1 MNNHL
6 QKNWVRQILTLA
18 LGAISSFAMQPYE
31 VWPLLVFGLSGFWLL
46 LTMAEKPWQ
55 PWLSGFLFG
64 FGYFV
69 AGLWWVGN
77 ALLVDGNP
85 YLWALPAAVFGLQA
99 ILAMF
104 IMVAAGLSQR
114 FSPGR
119 TLRAFVFFI
128 AMVAFWEW
136 GRGRF
141 FTGFPWNLFGMT
153 WTGSL
158 PMAQLSSIGG
168 IHLLNLLTIFAFTLP
183 AFLWRGKAAK
193 KTKIILGSLTALIL
207 IAGYSWGFYRI
218 QANPVSL
225 NRDVVVQ
232 IVTPNIAQSDKW
244 NPALS
249 ASNFYKTVQLMHPSA
264 ISEPKAGKARAIILP
279 ETALLPEV
287 FQSPEAVN
295 ALRVAA
301 NAYPENTYILSGALR
316 REEDESGNPRYF
328 NSLAAFDKAG
338 TIRDWFD
345 KFHLVPFGE
354 YMPFQKYIPFGPVAK
369 FAGFQ
374 GGKGPET
381 WTQFDGLPPFSP
393 LICYEII
400 FAGAVTNQ
408 ASPPAWMV
416 NVTNDAW
423 YGVSPGPYQHLAQTQ
438 FRAIEEGIPV
448 VRSTNTGISALIDPV
463 GRLLTQSPLYENF
476 VQEEYLPNPVS
487 SPTLYSRYKDKIFF
501 FSLAFLC
508 LPFLFRRKN

>member
-1 MNNHL
+1 MEKYF
-6 QKNWVRQILTLA
+6 QKNWARQLA
-18 LGAISSFAMQPYE
+18 VLVLGVLSSFAMQPYE
-31 VWPLLVFGLSGFWLL
+31 FWPILVIGLSGFWLL
-46 LTMAEKPWQ
+46 LTMSEKKWHS
-55 PWLSGFLFG
+55 WLTGFLFG

-104 IMVAAGLSQR
+104 IMVAAGLSQQLA
-114 FSPGR
+114 PGR
-119 TLRAFVFFI
+119 SLRAFVFFI
-128 AMVAFWEW
+128 AMIAFWEW

-153 WTGSL
+153 WTGFL
-158 PMAQLSSIGG
+158 PMAQLSASGG
-168 IHLLNLLTIFAFTLP
+168 IHFLNLVTIFAFTLP
-183 AFLWRGKAAK
+183 AFLWLGQISK
-193 KTKIILGSLTALIL
+193 KTKTVLAISTIAFLLLSTAW
-207 IAGYSWGFYRI
+207 GYYRL
-218 QANPVSL
+218 QENPTSL
-225 NRDVVVQ
+225 NRDVIVQ
-232 IVTPNIAQSDKW
+232 IVTPNIPQSDKW
-244 NPALS
+244 DPALA

-264 ISEPKAGKARAIILP
+264 ISQPKAGTARAIILP

-287 FQSPEAVN
+287 FQSPEAIN

-301 NAYPENTYILSGALR
+301 SAYPEKTYILSGALR
-316 REEDESGNPRYF
+316 REQDEEGNPRYF
-328 NSLAAFDKAG
+328 NSLAAIDKNG
-338 TIRDWFD
+338 TIKDWFD

-381 WTQFDGLPPFSP
+381 WDKFDGLPAFSP

-400 FAGAVTNQ
+400 FAGAVTDT
-408 ASPPAWMV
+408 AIPPRWMV

-448 VRSTNTGISALIDPV
+448 ARSTNTGISAMIDPV
-463 GRLLTQSPLYENF
+463 GRILTQSPLYENF
-476 VQEEYLPNPVS
+476 VQEEFLPNPVE
-487 SPTLYSRYKDKIFF
+487 SPTLYSEHKDKVFF
-501 FSLAFLC
+501 LGLALLI
-508 LPFLFRRKN
+508 LPFIFKRKA